1 MSTGRR
7 GLRVAPFGGEHV
19 EPAARLLADRHQRDR
34 LRVPSLPAAFGKA
47 EATLPVVQ
55 QAFLSAETS
64 GVVAY
69 LGDVFAG
76 FLMGRR
82 TAIPADSL
90 IAPYYRPQSIFVHY
104 DAHAAVSNNAWD
116 IYRELYAVAA
126 DRWASDGLTSHYI
139 QLPAGDAAAI
149 DAWASVGLG
158 RDMGWGLRDTGP
170 MEPAPVIVGLTIR
183 RATTVDLDVVF
194 RLDSALARHESRSP
208 VFMPYPTPAAVRE
221 WRDDLSNS
229 LTDQRQFFWM
239 AELDGRPVGLLN
251 LNPPPAH
258 ISPLL
263 TPDAMV
269 NISAASVVPDLCG
282 VGIGGALV
290 RHALDVARPEGHA
303 WCRMSWMTA
312 NLYSSRFWSR
322 HGFEPVA
329 WRMSR
334 VIDERAVAE

>member
-34 LRVPSLPAAFGKA
+34 LRAPSLPAAFETVG
-47 EATLPVVQ
+47 ATLPMVQ

-69 LGDVFAG
+69 LGEAFAG
-76 FLMGRR
+76 FLLGRR
-82 TAIPADSL
+82 TVIPAEST
-90 IAPYYRPQSIFVHY
+90 IAPYYRPSSILVRY
-104 DAHAAVSNNAWD
+104 DAHAALSGSTWD
-116 IYRELYAVAA
+116 IYRELFAAAA
-126 DRWASDGLTSHYI
+126 DRWVSDGLTAHYI
-139 QLPAGDAAAI
+139 QLPAGDDAAI
-149 DAWASVGLG
+149 DAWASVGFG

-170 MEPAPVIVGLTIR
+170 IEPAQMIPGLTIR
-183 RATTVDLDVVF
+183 RTTVDDLDVTF
-194 RLDSALARHESRSP
+194 QLDTALARYESRSP
-208 VFMPYPTPAAVRE
+208 VFMPYPTAVAERE
-221 WRDDLSNS
+221 WRADLSAS
-229 LTDQRQFFWM
+229 LADDQLSFWL
-239 AELDGRPVGLLN
+239 AELDSRPVGLLN
-251 LNPPPAH
+251 VNPPPAH

-263 TPDAMV
+263 TPDTMV
-269 NISAASVVPDLCG
+269 NISAASVVPDVRG
-282 VGIGGALV
+282 IGIGGALV
-290 RHALDVARPEGHA
+290 RHALDAARSEGHA

-334 VIDERAVAE
+334 VIDERAVAW